1 MTKFRERYNRR
12 KPTKEPK
19 IRKPVIVTNK
29 QQNLKLGEQNDTV
42 GLEPT
47 IYYPYNLVRQ
57 EKGNI

>member
-1 MTKFRERYNRR
+1 M
-12 KPTKEPK
+12 
-19 IRKPVIVTNK
+19 TNK

-47 IYYPYNLVRQ
+47 IYYPYNLVTQ